1 MTAEPLKPCPFCNG
15 NSRLWDDEEN
25 YFIACDRCGSC
36 GATRESE
43 AEAIAA
49 WNRREPFDY
58 DKLRGHLQL
67 VVNLLERGG
76 KTVASEACIRALA
89 WVFNIISNGN
99 KDFDFDPLRIGNE
112 FGLICDKSSRVE
124 PFGNSDE
131 MPLWMKEIITE
142 KLMPGSRPWNY
153 ETRVIMDTLE
163 WVLSLKKPEKK
174 P

>member
-49 WNRREPFDY
+49 WNNRAEP
-58 DKLRGHLQL
+58 L
-67 VVNLLERGG
+67 
-76 KTVASEACIRALA
+76 
-89 WVFNIISNGN
+89 GN
-99 KDFDFDPLRIGNE
+99 PEEL
-112 FGLICDKSSRVE
+112 
-124 PFGNSDE
+124 
-131 MPLWMKEIITE
+131 PLWMKEIITE

-163 WVLSLKKPEKK
+163 WVLSLNKPEKE
-174 P
+174 